1 MLYRCKVYHYLNIW
15 SRIVCKCLH
24 LFRERGWW
32 GRLYKTRPDG
42 FLPFNAKQDEEEEKL
57 KLYLHP
63 TFGNLPAR
71 KVYKLSLQISFFVR
85 FKLWFCNARVGMASK
100 WKVNRSQ
107 VILLDYRSETTSF
120 ANSVFIPSFVT
131 VIIRLLTAVMFL
143 QSQVELLQD
152 NRNVIT
158 LIASRDFQFHI
169 RKTFPTDKRKLLNP
183 QLGKCRWFIF
193 QEHRHSYTSRP
204 LATHNA
210 SSIVCMI
217 YHDIRNELY
226 STRNE
231 WPIL

>member
-1 MLYRCKVYHYLNIW
+1 MFANVFICSVSVDDGVDCIRQDLMGFCLSTQNRTKKKKSLNFIFIQR
-15 SRIVCKCLH
+15 SEIFQREKFINFRYKFPS
-24 LFRERGWW
+24 LF
-32 GRLYKTRPDG
+32 
-42 FLPFNAKQDEEEEKL
+42 A
-57 KLYLHP
+57 
-63 TFGNLPAR
+63 
-71 KVYKLSLQISFFVR
+71 LS
-85 FKLWFCNARVGMASK
+85 WFSNARVGMASK

-107 VILLDYRSETTSF
+107 VTLLDYRSETTSF
-120 ANSVFIPSFVT
+120 ANSVFNPSFVT